1 MESAQLATK
10 IRESLADAFGG
21 FSQFEA
27 KDIVR
32 CVIGHMNNSCL
43 RFEALEVSL
52 EVLKEALF
60 QEEERWEALTET
72 PEREIIW
79 RGECETGR
87 QEVIRFFHSN
97 RTGARSSTYRA
108 PAIVD

>member
-1 MESAQLATK
+1 MESVQLATK

-27 KDIVR
+27 KDITR
-32 CVIGHMNNSCL
+32 CVIGHMNNSLL
-43 RFEALEVSL
+43 RGMPLEVSL
-52 EVLKEALF
+52 EVLKEALC

-72 PEREIIW
+72 PEREVIW
-79 RGECETGR
+79 RGDCESAR
-87 QEVIRFFHSN
+87 QEVLRFFHSN